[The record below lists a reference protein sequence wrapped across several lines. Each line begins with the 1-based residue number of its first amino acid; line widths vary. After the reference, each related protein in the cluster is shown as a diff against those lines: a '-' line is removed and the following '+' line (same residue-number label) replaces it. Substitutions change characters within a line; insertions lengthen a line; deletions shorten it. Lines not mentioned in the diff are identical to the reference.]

1 MLVQGD
7 VRIRVGE
14 AMELL
19 LIHGSQDLLVDG
31 RESHTFPGE
40 DAIEILRIQGV
51 FLEGN
56 IKEIKYI

>member
-40 DAIEILRIQGV
+40 DAIEILRIQGC
-51 FLEGN
+51 FWKGILR
-56 IKEIKYI
+56 K